1 MDRTDRD
8 RARRTNLAAL
18 CIGSTVEFGFVQQ
31 DGRMDGRTFTAL
43 AEITTGNPHW
53 LNAFMFAIAAV
64 IAIVL
69 TWWFFGNDG

>member
-1 MDRTDRD
+1 
-8 RARRTNLAAL
+8 
-18 CIGSTVEFGFVQQ
+18 
-31 DGRMDGRTFTAL
+31 MDGRTFTAL